1 MLYEQLANKIECIN
15 TNHPI
20 QILSFNVLS
29 VMRGQETVMFP
40 CSLRSRELAPTDTPN
55 TPLTSFHPPAPLFS
69 VSSQMLRSRAVK
81 SNSTSFEAPV
91 RPTHSNLN

>member
-15 TNHPI
+15 TNHQI
-20 QILSFNVLS
+20 QMFIQFLNVMS
-29 VMRGQETVMFP
+29 GQEMVMFP

-55 TPLTSFHPPAPLFS
+55 TPLTSFHPPAPLSS